1 MKKFCLHDYIDIE
14 NDRGQEFE
22 RTKNDIMSESVLV
35 SGYYVYEDA
44 VSTKKANHEI
54 SAVASLNVLKRN

>member
-1 MKKFCLHDYIDIE
+1 MKKNCLHDYIDIE

-35 SGYYVYEDA
+35 FV
-44 VSTKKANHEI
+44 
-54 SAVASLNVLKRN
+54 